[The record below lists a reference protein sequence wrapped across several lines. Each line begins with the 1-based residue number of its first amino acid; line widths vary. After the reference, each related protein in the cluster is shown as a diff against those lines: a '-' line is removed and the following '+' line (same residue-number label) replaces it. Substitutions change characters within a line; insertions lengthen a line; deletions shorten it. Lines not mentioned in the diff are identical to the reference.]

1 MPNREEQWASWV
13 LNNRIIIIVISIVMT
28 MLAAYGASRLE
39 FSNNH
44 RVYFGEDNPQLI
56 ALEKMENVYTKNDN
70 VTFVFAVDDG
80 DIFNEKVLLAL
91 RDITERA
98 WQMPYS
104 SRVDSITNYQ
114 HSKAVENDLEIRSL
128 VPNEGSLNKENIDIN
143 FW

>member
-56 ALEKMENVYTKNDN
+56 ALEKMENVLTTVIK
-70 VTFVFAVDDG
+70 
-80 DIFNEKVLLAL
+80 
-91 RDITERA
+91 
-98 WQMPYS
+98 
-104 SRVDSITNYQ
+104 SI
-114 HSKAVENDLEIRSL
+114 KI
-128 VPNEGSLNKENIDIN
+128 
-143 FW
+143 